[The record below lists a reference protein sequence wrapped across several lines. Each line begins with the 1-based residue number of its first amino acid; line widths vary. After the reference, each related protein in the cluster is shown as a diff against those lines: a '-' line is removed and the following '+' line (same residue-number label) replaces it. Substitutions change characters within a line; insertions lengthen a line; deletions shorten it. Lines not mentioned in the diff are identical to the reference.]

1 MTDYSKGSDP
11 DGTGYYLI
19 TCDEYIEKFAD
30 ELRSSGCSVTGE
42 MMELA
47 ASAAEPFR
55 SCVSSIS
62 TVHLYRAQPS
72 GSVLI
77 LPVPCRSPVLT
88 ALSLSAELLT
98 HIRPLQVPGGYRFDA
113 DF

>member
-42 MMELA
+42 MMEPA
-47 ASAAEPFR
+47 VSAAEPFR
-55 SCVSSIS
+55 SCVLRIVDQYGAPVPGAAVRFCTDSACTMQKSGADGAVS
-62 TVHLYRAQPS
+62 FS
-72 GSVLI
+72 GS
-77 LPVPCRSPVLT
+77 PDAYQAASGAWR
-88 ALSLSAELLT
+88 
-98 HIRPLQVPGGYRFDA
+98 LQV
-113 DF
+113 